1 VRRAPVI
8 ALGAWL
14 CCGSADAS
22 AQQVDPC
29 EYFYRAL
36 EAVPHDTLVRSSG
49 EIVWLWDDTV
59 TQGCEIGFAAHD
71 STRGMVS
78 VPEFDA
84 LDGSEMHALGWRMTD
99 GIGADGPGSG
109 IFGIERNT
117 VRCLVSWAQHAWI
130 DDDGEFQQSEWLS
143 MTVQCRVVARKSHEP
158 SVGTDSAVTGMA
170 TSA

>member
-1 VRRAPVI
+1 VRLAPVI
-8 ALGAWL
+8 VLGAWL

-22 AQQVDPC
+22 AQQPDPC

-49 EIVWLWDDTV
+49 EIVWLWDDTA
-59 TQGCEIGFAAHD
+59 TQGCEIGFAVHD
-71 STRGMVS
+71 SIRGMVA

-84 LDGSEMHALGWRMTD
+84 LDGSEMHALGWRMSD

-109 IFGIERNT
+109 IFGVERDA

-130 DDDGEFQQSEWLS
+130 DDDGEFRQSEWLS
-143 MTVQCRVVARKSHEP
+143 MTVQCRAAAR
-158 SVGTDSAVTGMA
+158 DS
-170 TSA
+170 